1 MTELALTQP
10 FASGFNGKYGHVTQ
24 RRNKSQPTLEPELNN
39 TAERRWRLCSSI
51 EPGTAAKRQPHPCL
65 MGSDVGRSTPS
76 GLAENIKWGLANQGG
91 RRWSFCPSLGTALHQ
106 NIHTG
111 TNLDRSNPP
120 CSRPGCF
127 NAGSWWYVIFLSKA
141 NGNPSAMNADHK
153 LLSCRN
159 GVGGEM
165 GLAGQKAGQEA
176 LQSLEIFII
185 CVHSLLF
192 IKGPRSPPS
201 HVL

>member
-39 TAERRWRLCSSI
+39 SAERRWRLCSSI
-51 EPGTAAKRQPHPCL
+51 EPAGNNSKTPAPPL
-65 MGSDVGRSTPS
+65 PDGEGGDSRSTPS
-76 GLAENIKWGLANQGG
+76 GLAENTKWGLANQSS

-111 TNLDRSNPP
+111 TNRDRSNPP
-120 CSRPGCF
+120 CSSPDCF
-127 NAGSWWYVIFLSKA
+127 NAGSWWYIIFLTKA
-141 NGNPSAMNADHK
+141 NGNPSAVNADHK

-176 LQSLEIFII
+176 LQSLEIFI
-185 CVHSLLF
+185 VR
-192 IKGPRSPPS
+192 IKGPRSTQGPT
-201 HVL
+201 